1 MTYIKH
7 YGLSYIIYK
16 ILYYTL
22 SIRLAGHTARLVLM
36 TCARALM
43 RLMDVLSTHGR
54 E

>member
-16 ILYYTL
+16 ILYTL
-22 SIRLAGHTARLVLM
+22 SIRLAGYTARLVLM
-36 TCARALM
+36 TSARALM